1 MKNDFLTMI
10 EQADTIAITGHVRP
24 DGDCVGSTVGLYNYI
39 ISNYDKQVQIYL
51 EEFSKD
57 FLFLH
62 DANKISHTP
71 TDQVYDLCIARWI
84 VVIRKDREIFFRSL
98 NMRSVQCVWI
108 IISPIR
114 DLVRYAMWMKKRV
127 PRQKH
132 FIS

>member
-62 DANKISHTP
+62 DADKISHTS
-71 TDQVYDLCIARWI
+71 TDQVYDLCIAVDCGDKERQG
-84 VVIRKDREIFFRSL
+84 DFLPIFEHAKHT
-98 NMRSVQCVWI
+98 MCVDHH
-108 IISPIR
+108 ISNPT
-114 DLVRYAMWMKKRV
+114 VRYAMWMQKRV

>member
-62 DANKISHTP
+62 DADKISHTP
-71 TDQVYDLCIARWI
+71 TDQVYDLCIAVDCGDKERQ
-84 VVIRKDREIFFRSL
+84 EIFFRSL
-98 NMRSVQCVWI
+98 NVRSVQCVWI
-108 IISPIR
+108 IISQSGI
-114 DLVRYAMWMKKRV
+114 W
-127 PRQKH
+127 
-132 FIS
+132 